1 MKKRNHFVK
10 PFLVF
15 VGIVLV
21 VNILSFQFHG
31 GIDLTS
37 EKRFTV
43 SEPTKKLVASVNEP
57 LVLTVYLKGDMP
69 TGFKRLAGAAEDLAN
84 AFKAESHGNF
94 DIVFERPGEGLED
107 TAKAILFDSLQR
119 MGINPT
125 NVKAQLKKG
134 EQTQET
140 LLFPGAI
147 LSGRGRQ
154 VAIDFLEGQSNLNGL
169 ESLNTAEALLEYK
182 ISKAIVKVQQ
192 DTLPMVGYLVGNG
205 EPLDMRVYDLIEKVI
220 RKDYRFSIIPIDSVT
235 YIPAAFDAVV
245 IARPNTSFNSGQK
258 LKIDQF
264 IMRGGKMLW
273 AIDNL
278 FASMDS
284 LQRSSG
290 SFIAFDM
297 GLNLDDQL
305 FRYGVR
311 INRDLVQ
318 DLECDKV
325 PSVIGSVGDKPQIE
339 LLPWPYAPLL
349 RDGSGHP
356 ISKNLDYVL
365 SSFPQSIDTI
375 AAEGIRKHLLLS
387 SSDLSRSL
395 QTPALVEW
403 KSIKNE
409 EDLNYFTKKQIPV
422 AVLLEGK
429 FRSLFSNRL
438 SKAQLDTLKQMQQND
453 FVSTCLEENKMIVM
467 SDADILLNAV
477 SEQDGPLPM
486 GMNSYTREQFA
497 NREFISNSLFYLT
510 GGASIMGARAKTYQ
524 LRLLDKAKLDSDR
537 IFWQFVN
544 ILLPLLFPFL
554 MALIYPYLRKRKFG
568 YQS

>member
-21 VNILSFQFHG
+21 VNILSFQFYG

-43 SEPTKKLVASVNEP
+43 SEPTKKLVASLEEP
-57 LVLTVYLKGDMP
+57 MVLTVYLKGEMP
-69 TGFKRLAGAAEDLAN
+69 TGFKRLANAAEDLAN
-84 AFKAESHGNF
+84 AFKAESNGNF
-94 DIVFERPGEGLED
+94 DIVFERPGVGLED
-107 TAKAILFDSLQR
+107 TAKALLFDSLQR

-134 EQTQET
+134 EQTEET

-147 LSGRGRQ
+147 LTGRGRQ

-182 ISKAIVKVQQ
+182 IAKAIIHVRQ

-205 EPLDMRVYDLIEKVI
+205 EPLDMRVYDLIERVL
-220 RKDYRFSIIPIDSVT
+220 RKEYRFSIIPIDSIGH
-235 YIPAAFDAVV
+235 IPEVFDAVV
-245 IARPNTSFNSGQK
+245 LAKPTKQFNSVQK
-258 LKIDQF
+258 LKIDQY
-264 IMRGGKMLW
+264 IMNGGKMLW
-273 AIDNL
+273 AVDNL

-318 DLECDKV
+318 DLESDKV
-325 PSVIGSVGDKPQIE
+325 PSVIGSVGGKPQIE

-365 SSFPQSIDTI
+365 SSFPQSIDTV
-375 AAEGIRKHLLLS
+375 AVDGIKNHLLLTT
-387 SSDLSRSL
+387 SDLSRSL
-395 QTPALVEW
+395 QTPAMVEW

-409 EDLNYFTKKQIPV
+409 EDLSRFTKKQIPV

-429 FRSLFSNRL
+429 FRSVFSNRL
-438 SKAQLDTLKQMQQND
+438 SKGQLDTLRQMQQKD
-453 FVSTCLEENKMIVM
+453 FLNACNEETKMIVL
-467 SDADILLNAV
+467 SDADILLNGV

-497 NREFISNSLFYLT
+497 NKEFISNSLFYLT
-510 GGASIMGARAKTYQ
+510 AGADIMGARAKTYQ
-524 LRLLDKAKLDSDR
+524 LRLLDKSKLESDR
-537 IFWQFVN
+537 VFWQFVN
-544 ILLPLLFPFL
+544 ILMPLAFPFL
-554 MALIYPYLRKRKFG
+554 LALIFPYLRKRKFG